1 MVRAQHSEP
10 RSRLFY
16 LWGERGKVSGFPIFF
31 RKRAVRHQKTVRDSY
46 PNGPKPFVGFGG
58 AKRSIARSDSPYS
71 LKAYTLQKFEFCSLI
86 HQTLEDKMT
95 DTHYR
100 VQVEGDHIKKLISGN
115 PIQSLAELIWN
126 GLDADSSRIDVEID
140 SDQVAMRTITIRDNG
155 HGIPHSE
162 VKNLFGKLGGSWKA
176 HGNLSKNKKRIL
188 HGKEG
193 KGRFKA
199 LALGRVCDWNIRYRD
214 GQSFLSYKISLI
226 RDDLIDVRVTEPV
239 KSDPA
244 LGSGVDVVISEL
256 DRSYRSLEPEKSVQS
271 LSEIFALYLT
281 DYSDV
286 KIFIENEA
294 LDPSTLIECQ
304 EKFLLNPVEVGDTKH
319 AVELHLI
326 EWKSTT
332 DRWLFLCGK
341 EGFPFQ
347 RVTPRFHT
355 PGFQFSAYLK
365 STYISDLQEQGVL
378 GLAELDADL
387 QLVYEEAGE
396 KIKAFFKAKEVDVA
410 QTEIEKWKSEQVY
423 PYQAEPVTT
432 VEKAER
438 KVFEIVALNVNKHIS
453 DFDEQSKRAKAF
465 QLRMLRQAIEH
476 GPDELQHILTEV
488 LDLPEKTQKEMSK
501 LLEEADLANV
511 ISASKLVGDRLKFIH
526 GIEALLFDKES
537 KKLLKERSQLHRM
550 IAENNTWI
558 FGEEFNL
565 TVDDQSLTE
574 VLKKHHKL
582 IGKETVIDQPVKRID
597 GKTGIVDLMLSRS
610 VPRNRANEREHL
622 VVELKRPSVKIGSDE
637 ITQIEKYAYTVASD
651 ERFQHLDT
659 RWSFWVISNELD
671 KFAQVKTRQS
681 GRPRGQIFQSE
692 NGKVEVWVKSWAE
705 VIEESKSRM
714 RFVQEHLQ
722 ANVDKESSLKYLKK
736 TYEKYLVGVA
746 ETVDTEAQEDDSN

>member
-1 MVRAQHSEP
+1 
-10 RSRLFY
+10 
-16 LWGERGKVSGFPIFF
+16 
-31 RKRAVRHQKTVRDSY
+31 
-46 PNGPKPFVGFGG
+46 
-58 AKRSIARSDSPYS
+58 
-71 LKAYTLQKFEFCSLI
+71 
-86 HQTLEDKMT
+86 MT

-100 VQVEGDHIKKLISGN
+100 VQVEGDHIKKLITGN

-126 GLDADSSRIDVEID
+126 GLDADATRVDVEIEID
-140 SDQVAMRTITIRDNG
+140 EISMKSISIRDNG
-155 HGIPHSE
+155 HGIAHAD
-162 VKNLFGKLGGSWKA
+162 VKGLFGKLGGSWKA
-176 HGNLSKNKKRIL
+176 HGSLSKSKKRIL

-199 LALGRVCDWNIRYRD
+199 LALGRVSDWNVRYKD
-214 GQSFLSYKISLI
+214 GDDYYSYQISLI
-226 RDDLIDVRVTEPV
+226 RDNLIDVRVTDPI
-239 KSDPA
+239 KSEPA
-244 LGSGVDVVISEL
+244 LGTGVDVVITEL
-256 DRSYRSLEPEKSVQS
+256 DRSYRSLEPNNSVQS

-286 KIFIENEA
+286 RIYVEHEA
-294 LDPSTLIECQ
+294 LDPSTLIESQ
-304 EKFLLNPVEVGDTKH
+304 EKFALSSVVEGEKTFG
-319 AVELHLI
+319 AELHLI
-326 EWKSTT
+326 EWKSASE
-332 DRWLFLCGK
+332 RWFFLCGQ

-347 RVTPRFHT
+347 RVTPKFHT

-365 STYISDLQEQGVL
+365 SSYVSELQEQGVL
-378 GLAELDADL
+378 GLAEMNTVL
-387 QLVYEEAGE
+387 QGLYDEAGE
-396 KIKAFFKAKEVDVA
+396 KIKDFFKAKEIDEA
-410 QTEIEKWKSEQVY
+410 QSEIEKWKTDEIY
-423 PYQAEPVTT
+423 PYQAEPETS

-438 KVFEIVALNVNKHIS
+438 QVFEIVALNVNKHIS
-453 DFDEQSKRAKAF
+453 DFEEQSKRAKAF
-465 QLRMLRQAIEH
+465 QLRMLRQAIER

-488 LDLPEKTQKEMSK
+488 LELPERTQKEMSK

-526 GIEALLFDKES
+526 GIEALLFDTES

-574 VLKKHHKL
+574 VLKKHRKL

-610 VPRNRANEREHL
+610 VPRNRSDEREHL

-651 ERFQHLDT
+651 ERFLHLDT
-659 RWSFWVISNELD
+659 RWSFWVISNDLD
-671 KFAQVKTRQS
+671 NFATMRTRQS
-681 GRPRGQIFQSE
+681 GRPRGQIYQSE
-692 NGKVEVWVKSWAE
+692 DGKVEIWVKSWAE
-705 VIEESKSRM
+705 VIEESKARM

-722 ANVDKESSLKYLKK
+722 ANVDKESSLKYLAK
-736 TYEKYLVGVA
+736 TYEKYLVGV
-746 ETVDTEAQEDDSN
+746 VDTSEMDVEVDAAE